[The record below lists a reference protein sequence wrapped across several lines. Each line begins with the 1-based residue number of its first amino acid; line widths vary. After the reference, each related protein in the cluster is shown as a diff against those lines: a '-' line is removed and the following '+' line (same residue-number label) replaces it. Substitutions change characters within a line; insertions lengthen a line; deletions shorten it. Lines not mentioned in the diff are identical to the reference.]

1 MGKVI
6 AIDGPAGAGKSTISR
21 LLARKLGYR
30 YLDTGAMYRAITYL
44 ALEQGIDIH
53 DTEEIVQLSRN
64 IDLNITLPDENNVS
78 HVFINGR
85 DVTDRLRT
93 KEVDLNVSTV
103 AKNRA
108 VRELMTEMQRNI
120 ARSGNIILDGR
131 DIGTR
136 VLPDADFKFFITAS
150 LEERARRRWKELKD
164 KGLEVSLAEIEKEIA
179 ERDLED
185 STREIAPLVKAEDA
199 ILIDTSHLSIP
210 EVLDK
215 LLSYIKDE
223 END

>member
-21 LLARKLGYR
+21 LLARKLAYR

-44 ALEQGIDIH
+44 ALEEGIDIH
-53 DTEEIVQLSRN
+53 DTEEIVKLSKK
-64 IDLNITLPDENNVS
+64 IEMQITSPDENHIS
-78 HVFINGR
+78 HIIINGR

-103 AKNRA
+103 AKNKA
-108 VRELMTEMQRNI
+108 IRELMTEMQRNI
-120 ARSGNIILDGR
+120 ASSGNIIMDGR

-136 VLPDADFKFFITAS
+136 VLPDADYKFFITAS
-150 LEERARRRWKELKD
+150 LEERARRRWKELRE

-179 ERDLED
+179 ERDRED
-185 STREIAPLVKAEDA
+185 STRELAPLVKAEDA
-199 ILIDTSHLSIP
+199 ILIDTSNLSIQ

-215 LLSYIKDE
+215 LISYIKDE
-223 END
+223 GNV

>member
-21 LLARKLGYR
+21 LLARKLAYR

-44 ALEQGIDIH
+44 ALEEGIDIH
-53 DTEEIVQLSRN
+53 DTEEIVKLSKK
-64 IDLNITLPDENNVS
+64 IEMQITSPDENHIS
-78 HVFINGR
+78 HIIINGR
-85 DVTDRLRT
+85 DVTDSLRT

-103 AKNRA
+103 AKNKA
-108 VRELMTEMQRNI
+108 IRELMTEMQRNI
-120 ARSGNIILDGR
+120 ASSGNIIMDGR

-136 VLPDADFKFFITAS
+136 VLPDADYKFFITAS
-150 LEERARRRWKELKD
+150 LEERARRRWKELRE

-179 ERDLED
+179 ERDRED
-185 STREIAPLVKAEDA
+185 STRELAPLVKAEDA
-199 ILIDTSHLSIP
+199 ILIDTSNLSIQ

-215 LLSYIKDE
+215 LISYIKDE
-223 END
+223 GNV

>member
-64 IDLNITLPDENNVS
+64 IDLNITPPDENNVS

-120 ARSGNIILDGR
+120 AKSGNIILDGR

>member
-1 MGKVI
+1 MQVE
-6 AIDGPAGAGKSTISR
+6 STISR

-64 IDLNITLPDENNVS
+64 IDLNITPPDENNVS

-150 LEERARRRWKELKD
+150 LEERP
-164 KGLEVSLAEIEKEIA
+164 G
-179 ERDLED
+179 ED
-185 STREIAPLVKAEDA
+185 GKS
-199 ILIDTSHLSIP
+199 
-210 EVLDK
+210 
-215 LLSYIKDE
+215 
-223 END
+223 

>member
-64 IDLNITLPDENNVS
+64 IDLNITPPDENNVS

-185 STREIAPLVKAEDA
+185 STREIAPLIKAEDA

>member
-64 IDLNITLPDENNVS
+64 IDLNITPPDENNVS

-85 DVTDRLRT
+85 DVTDRLRI

>member
-64 IDLNITLPDENNVS
+64 IDLNITPPDENIVS

>member
-64 IDLNITLPDENNVS
+64 IDLNITPPDENNVS
-78 HVFINGR
+78 YVFINGR

>member
-64 IDLNITLPDENNVS
+64 IDLNITPPDENNVS